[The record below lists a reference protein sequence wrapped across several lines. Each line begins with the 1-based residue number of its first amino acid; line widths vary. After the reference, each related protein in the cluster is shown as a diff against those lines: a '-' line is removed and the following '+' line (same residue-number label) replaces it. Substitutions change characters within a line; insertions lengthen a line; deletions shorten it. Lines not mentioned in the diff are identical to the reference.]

1 MRERGTV
8 ISGDVYFIPAKEDE
22 SAQSLSEKT
31 KKLFQR
37 LNFIE
42 HIDKNSFVALKIHFG
57 EKGNKGYIKPLWL
70 LDTINAIKGRSK
82 RVFLTDTNT
91 LYVGSRSNAV
101 DHTMLANGHGFD
113 TRRLG
118 IPVVIADGLIG
129 RNNDELP
136 INKQRIKSAR
146 IASLFTDSDALLC
159 LSHFTGHALTG
170 FGAAIKNLGMG
181 CASRAGK
188 LDQHSDV
195 HPRVNHEYCN
205 LCGTCF
211 DFCPEQAIEEKYGK
225 AFIDSKKC
233 IGCGECLVV
242 CPNGAVKM
250 TWDSDKIRIQ
260 EKMAEYAYAVS
271 RIFGRKMACI
281 NFLIHITEDCDCMC
295 KGEPPFMDDIGILA
309 SLDPVALDQASV
321 DMVNERNRRDIISE
335 KTGVDWSVQL
345 EHAEKTGL
353 GKRDYHLIEI

>member
-1 MRERGTV
+1 MTSSNV
-8 ISGDVYFIPAKEDE
+8 FLIPAREDE
-22 SAQSLSEKT
+22 GTQRLSEKT
-31 KKLFQR
+31 KKIFQR
-37 LNFIE
+37 LNFTE
-42 HIDKNSFVALKIHFG
+42 HIEKNSFVALKIHFG
-57 EKGNKGYIKPLWL
+57 EKGNKGHIKPLWL
-70 LDTINAIKGRSK
+70 LDTINVIKSRSN

-91 LYVGSRSNAV
+91 LYVGHRSNAV
-101 DHTMLANGHGFD
+101 DHTMLAHGHGFD
-113 TRRLG
+113 ARKLG

-129 RNNDELP
+129 RNSDELS
-136 INKQRIKSAR
+136 INKQRIKAAR
-146 IASLFTDSDALLC
+146 IASLFFDSDVLLC
-159 LSHFTGHALTG
+159 LSHFTGHMLTG

-195 HPRVNHEYCN
+195 HPKVNPKYCN
-205 LCGTCF
+205 LCQTCF
-211 DFCPEQAIEEKYGK
+211 DFCPEQAIKEKEGS
-225 AFIDSKKC
+225 AFIESEKC

-271 RIFGRKMACI
+271 RIFGQKMACI
-281 NFLIHITEDCDCMC
+281 NFLIHITKDCDCMC
-295 KGEPPFMDDIGILA
+295 KGASPFMDDIGILA

-321 DMVNERNRRDIISE
+321 DIVNERNGKDIITE

-345 EHAEKTGL
+345 EHGEKIGL
-353 GKRDYHLIEI
+353 GRREYRLIEI

>member
-1 MRERGTV
+1 M
-8 ISGDVYFIPAKEDE
+8 ISSNVLFIPAKEDE
-22 SAQSLSEKT
+22 SAQSLSERT
-31 KKLFQR
+31 KKIFQK

-57 EKGNKGYIKPLWL
+57 EKGNKGHIKPLWL
-70 LDTINAIKGRSK
+70 LDTINAIKSQSG

-91 LYVGSRSNAV
+91 LYVGKRSNAV
-101 DHTMLANGHGFD
+101 DHTMLAQGHGFD
-113 TRRLG
+113 VKKLG

-129 RNNDELP
+129 RNNDEMP
-136 INKQRIKSAR
+136 INKQRIKSAK
-146 IASLFTDSDALLC
+146 IASLFIDSDALLV
-159 LSHFTGHALTG
+159 LSHFTGHMLTG

-195 HPRVNHEYCN
+195 HPRVDPESCN
-205 LCGTCF
+205 LCRTCF
-211 DFCPEQAIEEKYGK
+211 DFCPEQAIKEKDDR
-225 AFIDSKKC
+225 AFIDSRKC

-242 CPNGAVKM
+242 CPSGAVKM

-271 RIFGRKMACI
+271 RIFGQKIAYI
-281 NFLIHITEDCDCMC
+281 NFLIHITKDCDCMC
-295 KGEPPFMDDIGILA
+295 RGAPPFMDDIGILA

-321 DMVNERNRRDIISE
+321 DMVNERNGRDIIKE
-335 KTGVDWSVQL
+335 MTGVDWSVQL
-345 EHAEKTGL
+345 KHGEEIGL
-353 GKRDYHLIEI
+353 GIRNYHLI